1 MDPRR
6 GYIQYRKAIQ
16 ADIHNGRGAIPLLN
30 NILGLVSQSQAVRPN
45 DYREEDDKIQWD
57 KFMRFEEILSII
69 QECQARGP
77 VVHGNVDLGFK
88 KIIEETTILSGEDVS
103 PYPYFSLSPRKCG
116 SLADQALWKE
126 VSHWKIAGGQLEGKC
141 LNILQ
146 ISAFKVGEGQIV
158 SLYLQSVFRL
168 PVRPPSNDGLDDS

>member
-1 MDPRR
+1 M
-6 GYIQYRKAIQ
+6 
-16 ADIHNGRGAIPLLN
+16 
-30 NILGLVSQSQAVRPN
+30 
-45 DYREEDDKIQWD
+45 
-57 KFMRFEEILSII
+57 
-69 QECQARGP
+69 
-77 VVHGNVDLGFK
+77 VHGNVDLGFK
-88 KIIEETTILSGEDVS
+88 KIIEETTILSGEDIS